1 MICARS
7 EVGLSRLPV
16 TEEIAGSN
24 PVERATDIFTLT
36 GCFFMENIP
45 YLLHFCTICVM
56 ISPIGLEGLRN
67 FYNKIP
73 DNVRGR
79 IPSVMDKNH
88 ENPNPSGSSKEIPRR
103 GFMEYLGA
111 VAATV
116 ALAVGGCS
124 AGEDSPGKKVP
135 DAEQTTPAPTSAST
149 ELTPTARPTPE
160 EIKNLKFTGLPEL
173 VSTIEGLDP
182 KKDHNKTREALIEFI
197 NENIKD
203 DSARI
208 DIDEYGRVYTSKEN
222 IPETMKKVGMNTVQG
237 LSIISKLYGSSVQY
251 DYPLQKKDAEKI
263 MDAYVENFT
272 VGSGRESL
280 RDHLIPSIASYP
292 MNQGNK
298 LFKQLEVGAPLEP
311 VYEAEPKDEKGS
323 SVIFR
328 RNNRNTTE
336 GETKDLLHSDG
347 LNWTSTFAYQGFFPK
362 GTTPEISGDTLT
374 EVVVFARTT
383 KENDPTLL
391 NTPATEQQGNA
402 TLYETDEGMYITGVI
417 GAIRDVSQDS
427 KIPTLVKGQEV
438 PASQVPQIE
447 NYFKSIK

>member
-1 MICARS
+1 MKKYSIFIAFMYNLCYDIANW
-7 EVGLSRLPV
+7 
-16 TEEIAGSN
+16 TEKSKE
-24 PVERATDIFTLT
+24 
-36 GCFFMENIP
+36 
-45 YLLHFCTICVM
+45 
-56 ISPIGLEGLRN
+56 

-73 DNVRGR
+73 DNVRER
-79 IPSVMDKNH
+79 TPSVMDKNH

-149 ELTPTARPTPE
+149 ELTPTTRPTPE
-160 EIKNLKFTGLPEL
+160 EIKNLKLTGLPEL

-182 KKDHNKTREALIEFI
+182 KKDHNETRAALIGFI

-203 DSARI
+203 DSAKI
-208 DIDEYGRVYTSKEN
+208 DIDEYGRVYTSKED

-251 DYPLQKKDAEKI
+251 DYPLQKKDAEEI

-298 LFKQLEVGAPLEP
+298 LFKQLEVGAALTPI
-311 VYEAEPKDEKGS
+311 YEAEPKDENS

-328 RNNRNTTE
+328 RNNLNTTE

-374 EVVVFARTT
+374 EVVVFARST

-402 TLYETDEGMYITGVI
+402 TLYEVDEGMYITGVI

>member
-1 MICARS
+1 MYNLCYD
-7 EVGLSRLPV
+7 
-16 TEEIAGSN
+16 IANWTVKSK
-24 PVERATDIFTLT
+24 E
-36 GCFFMENIP
+36 
-45 YLLHFCTICVM
+45 
-56 ISPIGLEGLRN
+56 

-73 DNVRGR
+73 DNVRER
-79 IPSVMDKNH
+79 TPSVMVKNH
-88 ENPNPSGSSKEIPRR
+88 ENFNPSGSSKEIPRR
-103 GFMEYLGA
+103 FLLGG
-111 VAATV
+111 VAIAI
-116 ALAVGGCS
+116 AAGLIGGC
-124 AGEDSPGKKVP
+124 GEQNSPQPTYSSSEEANTSTP
-135 DAEQTTPAPTSAST
+135 DST
-149 ELTPTARPTPE
+149 ESTPTARPTPE
-160 EIKNLKFTGLPEL
+160 EIKNLKFAGLPEL

-182 KKDHNKTREALIEFI
+182 KKDHNKTRAALIGFI

-203 DSARI
+203 DSAKI
-208 DIDEYGRVYTSKEN
+208 DIDEYGRVYTSKED

-272 VGSGRESL
+272 VGSGRKSL
-280 RDHLIPSIASYP
+280 NDLIPDIASYP

-328 RNNRNTTE
+328 RNNLNTTE
-336 GETKDLLHSDG
+336 GETKDLLRSDG
-347 LNWTSTFAYQGFFPK
+347 LNWGNGVFAYQGFFPK
-362 GTTPEISGDTLT
+362 GTTKEIPGDTLT

-417 GAIRDVSQDS
+417 GAIRDVKQDS

>member
-1 MICARS
+1 MKKY
-7 EVGLSRLPV
+7 VV
-16 TEEIAGSN
+16 FIAFMYN
-24 PVERATDIFTLT
+24 LCYDIANWTRKSK
-36 GCFFMENIP
+36 E
-45 YLLHFCTICVM
+45 
-56 ISPIGLEGLRN
+56 

-73 DNVRGR
+73 DNVRER
-79 IPSVMDKNH
+79 TPSVMVY
-88 ENPNPSGSSKEIPRR
+88 NPNNPSGSSKEIPRR
-103 GFMEYLGA
+103 RFLLGA
-111 VAATV
+111 GVVATAT
-116 ALAVGGCS
+116 ALMLGGC
-124 AGEDSPGKKVP
+124 GEQQDNPQPTYSSSEE
-135 DAEQTTPAPTSAST
+135 ASTPTSAST
-149 ELTPTARPTPE
+149 ELTPTTRPTPE

-173 VSTIEGLDP
+173 VSTINDLDP

-203 DSARI
+203 DSAKI
-208 DIDEYGRVYTSKEN
+208 DIDEYGRVYTSKED

-328 RNNRNTTE
+328 RNNLNTTE

-374 EVVVFARTT
+374 EVVVFARST

-402 TLYETDEGMYITGVI
+402 TLYETDDGMYITGVI

>member
-1 MICARS
+1 MKKYSTFIAFMYNLCYDIANW
-7 EVGLSRLPV
+7 
-16 TEEIAGSN
+16 TEKSKE
-24 PVERATDIFTLT
+24 
-36 GCFFMENIP
+36 
-45 YLLHFCTICVM
+45 
-56 ISPIGLEGLRN
+56 

-73 DNVRGR
+73 DNVRER
-79 IPSVMDKNH
+79 TPSVMVY
-88 ENPNPSGSSKEIPRR
+88 NPNNPSGSSKEIPRR
-103 GFMEYLGA
+103 RFLLGA
-111 VAATV
+111 GVIATAT
-116 ALAVGGCS
+116 ALMLGGC
-124 AGEDSPGKKVP
+124 GEQQDSPQP
-135 DAEQTTPAPTSAST
+135 TYSSSEEASTPTPTST
-149 ELTPTARPTPE
+149 ESTPTARRTPE
-160 EIKNLKFTGLPEL
+160 EIKNLEFTGLPEL
-173 VSTIEGLDP
+173 VSTINDLDP

-272 VGSGRESL
+272 VGSGRKSL
-280 RDHLIPSIASYP
+280 NDLIPSIASYP

-402 TLYETDEGMYITGVI
+402 TLYETDEGMYFTGVI

>member
-1 MICARS
+1 MYNLCYD
-7 EVGLSRLPV
+7 
-16 TEEIAGSN
+16 IANWTRKSK
-24 PVERATDIFTLT
+24 E
-36 GCFFMENIP
+36 
-45 YLLHFCTICVM
+45 
-56 ISPIGLEGLRN
+56 

-73 DNVRGR
+73 DNVRER
-79 IPSVMDKNH
+79 TPSVMVYSPN
-88 ENPNPSGSSKEIPRR
+88 NPSGSPEKTALTRR
-103 GFMEYLGA
+103 RFLLGA
-111 VAATV
+111 GVVATAT
-116 ALAVGGCS
+116 ALMLGGC
-124 AGEDSPGKKVP
+124 GEQQDNP
-135 DAEQTTPAPTSAST
+135 QPTYSSSEEAST
-149 ELTPTARPTPE
+149 PTTDSTESTPTVRPTPE
-160 EIKNLKFTGLPEL
+160 EIKNLKFAGLPEL

-203 DSARI
+203 DSAKI

-311 VYEAEPKDEKGS
+311 VYEAEPKDENS

-374 EVVVFARTT
+374 EVVVFARST

-402 TLYETDEGMYITGVI
+402 TLYETDDGMYITGVI
-417 GAIRDVSQDS
+417 GAIRDVNQDS

>member
-1 MICARS
+1 MYNLCYD
-7 EVGLSRLPV
+7 
-16 TEEIAGSN
+16 IAN
-24 PVERATDIFTLT
+24 WT
-36 GCFFMENIP
+36 GKSKE
-45 YLLHFCTICVM
+45 
-56 ISPIGLEGLRN
+56 

-73 DNVRGR
+73 DNVRER
-79 IPSVMDKNH
+79 TPSVMVY
-88 ENPNPSGSSKEIPRR
+88 NPNNPSGSEKPTLTRRLLLGGTAIAIAAGLIGGCGEQQDSPQPTYSSSKE
-103 GFMEYLGA
+103 A
-111 VAATV
+111 
-116 ALAVGGCS
+116 
-124 AGEDSPGKKVP
+124 D
-135 DAEQTTPAPTSAST
+135 PAPTSTEST
-149 ELTPTARPTPE
+149 PMVRPTPE

-182 KKDHNKTREALIEFI
+182 KKDHNETRAALIGFI

-203 DSARI
+203 DSAKI
-208 DIDEYGRVYTSKEN
+208 DIDEYGRVYTSKED

-237 LSIISKLYGSSVQY
+237 LSIILKLYGSSVQY
-251 DYPLQKKDAEKI
+251 DYPLQKADAEKI

-362 GTTPEISGDTLT
+362 GTTEETSADTLT
-374 EVVVFARTT
+374 EVVVLARTT

-402 TLYETDEGMYITGVI
+402 TLYETDEVMYFTGVI

>member
-1 MICARS
+1 MKKYSIF
-7 EVGLSRLPV
+7 
-16 TEEIAGSN
+16 IAFMYN
-24 PVERATDIFTLT
+24 LCYDIANWTVKSK
-36 GCFFMENIP
+36 E
-45 YLLHFCTICVM
+45 
-56 ISPIGLEGLRN
+56 

-73 DNVRGR
+73 DNVRER
-79 IPSVMDKNH
+79 TPSVMVKNH
-88 ENPNPSGSSKEIPRR
+88 ENFNPSGSSKEIPRR
-103 GFMEYLGA
+103 FLLGG
-111 VAATV
+111 VAIAI
-116 ALAVGGCS
+116 AAGLIGGC
-124 AGEDSPGKKVP
+124 GEQNSPQPTYSSSEEANTSTP
-135 DAEQTTPAPTSAST
+135 DST
-149 ELTPTARPTPE
+149 ESTPTARPTPE
-160 EIKNLKFTGLPEL
+160 EIKNLKFAGLPEL

-182 KKDHNKTREALIEFI
+182 KKDHNKTRAALIGFI

-203 DSARI
+203 DSAKI
-208 DIDEYGRVYTSKEN
+208 DIDEYGRVYTSKED

-272 VGSGRESL
+272 VGSGRKSL
-280 RDHLIPSIASYP
+280 NDLIPDIASYP

-328 RNNRNTTE
+328 RNNLNTTE
-336 GETKDLLHSDG
+336 GETKDLLRSDG
-347 LNWTSTFAYQGFFPK
+347 LNWGNGVFAYQGFFPK
-362 GTTPEISGDTLT
+362 GTTKEIPGDTLT

-417 GAIRDVSQDS
+417 GAIRDVKQDS

>member
-1 MICARS
+1 MCN
-7 EVGLSRLPV
+7 LCYD
-16 TEEIAGSN
+16 IANWTVKSK
-24 PVERATDIFTLT
+24 E
-36 GCFFMENIP
+36 
-45 YLLHFCTICVM
+45 
-56 ISPIGLEGLRN
+56 

-73 DNVRGR
+73 DNVRER
-79 IPSVMDKNH
+79 TPSVMVRNYEDF
-88 ENPNPSGSSKEIPRR
+88 NPSGSSEKTIFTRR
-103 GFMEYLGA
+103 CLLGG
-111 VAATV
+111 VAIATV
-116 ALAVGGCS
+116 AALISGC
-124 AGEDSPGKKVP
+124 GEKQDSPQPTYSNSKEATTSTP
-135 DAEQTTPAPTSAST
+135 DST
-149 ELTPTARPTPE
+149 ESTPTARPTPE
-160 EIKNLKFTGLPEL
+160 EIKKLEFAGLTEL

-182 KKDHNKTREALIEFI
+182 KKDHNKTRAALVGFI

-203 DSARI
+203 DSAKI
-208 DIDEYGRVYTSKEN
+208 DIDEYGRVYTSKED

-272 VGSGRESL
+272 VGSGRKSL
-280 RDHLIPSIASYP
+280 NDLIPSIASYP

-298 LFKQLEVGAPLEP
+298 LFKQLEVGAALTPI
-311 VYEAEPKDEKGS
+311 YEAEPKDESS

-328 RNNRNTTE
+328 RNNLNATE

-362 GTTPEISGDTLT
+362 GTTERTSANTLT
-374 EVVVFARTT
+374 EVVVFARST

-402 TLYETDEGMYITGVI
+402 TLYEVDEGMYITGVI
-417 GAIRDVSQDS
+417 GAIRDVRQDS

>member
-1 MICARS
+1 MKKYSIFIAFMCNLCYDIANW
-7 EVGLSRLPV
+7 
-16 TEEIAGSN
+16 TEKPKE
-24 PVERATDIFTLT
+24 
-36 GCFFMENIP
+36 
-45 YLLHFCTICVM
+45 
-56 ISPIGLEGLRN
+56 

-73 DNVRGR
+73 DNVRER
-79 IPSVMDKNH
+79 TPSVMVY
-88 ENPNPSGSSKEIPRR
+88 NPNNPSGSKLEGVTLTRR
-103 GFMEYLGA
+103 FLLRAGA
-111 VAATV
+111 FATV
-116 ALAVGGCS
+116 AALMGGCV
-124 AGEDSPGKKVP
+124 EQQDSPQPTYSSSKEA
-135 DAEQTTPAPTSAST
+135 DPAPTST
-149 ELTPTARPTPE
+149 ESTPTARPTPE
-160 EIKNLKFTGLPEL
+160 EIKKLEFAGLTEL

-182 KKDHNKTREALIEFI
+182 KKDHNKTRAALIGFI

-203 DSARI
+203 DSAKI
-208 DIDEYGRVYTSKEN
+208 DIDEYGRVYTSKED

-272 VGSGRESL
+272 VGSGRKSL
-280 RDHLIPSIASYP
+280 NDLIPDIASYP

-311 VYEAEPKDEKGS
+311 IYEAEPKDESS

-328 RNNRNTTE
+328 RNNLNTTE

-347 LNWTSTFAYQGFFPK
+347 LNWGNGVFAYQGFFPK
-362 GTTPEISGDTLT
+362 GTTKEIPGDTLT

-402 TLYETDEGMYITGVI
+402 TLYETDDGMYITGVI
-417 GAIRDVSQDS
+417 GAIRDVKQDS

>member
-1 MICARS
+1 MKKYSIF
-7 EVGLSRLPV
+7 
-16 TEEIAGSN
+16 IAFMCN
-24 PVERATDIFTLT
+24 LCYDIANWTVKSK
-36 GCFFMENIP
+36 E
-45 YLLHFCTICVM
+45 
-56 ISPIGLEGLRN
+56 

-73 DNVRGR
+73 DNVRER
-79 IPSVMDKNH
+79 TPSVMVRNH
-88 ENPNPSGSSKEIPRR
+88 ENFNPSGSSEKTTLTRR
-103 GFMEYLGA
+103 CLLGGTA
-111 VAATV
+111 IAI
-116 ALAVGGCS
+116 AVGLISGC
-124 AGEDSPGKKVP
+124 GEQNSTQPTYSSSKE
-135 DAEQTTPAPTSAST
+135 ATTPTPDST
-149 ELTPTARPTPE
+149 ESTPMARPTPE
-160 EIKNLKFTGLPEL
+160 EIKNLKFAGLPEL
-173 VSTIEGLDP
+173 VSAINDLDP
-182 KKDHNKTREALIEFI
+182 KKDHNKTRATLIGFI

-208 DIDEYGRVYTSKEN
+208 DIDEYGRVYTSKED

-374 EVVVFARTT
+374 EVVVFARST

-402 TLYETDEGMYITGVI
+402 TLYETDDGMYITGVI

>member
-1 MICARS
+1 MKKY
-7 EVGLSRLPV
+7 VV
-16 TEEIAGSN
+16 FIAFMYN
-24 PVERATDIFTLT
+24 LCYDIANWTRKSK
-36 GCFFMENIP
+36 E
-45 YLLHFCTICVM
+45 
-56 ISPIGLEGLRN
+56 

-73 DNVRGR
+73 DNVRER
-79 IPSVMDKNH
+79 TPSVMVY
-88 ENPNPSGSSKEIPRR
+88 NPNNPSGSPEKTALTRR
-103 GFMEYLGA
+103 RLLLGA
-111 VAATV
+111 GVVATAT
-116 ALAVGGCS
+116 ALMLGGC
-124 AGEDSPGKKVP
+124 GEQQDNP
-135 DAEQTTPAPTSAST
+135 QPTYSSSEEAST
-149 ELTPTARPTPE
+149 PTTDSTESTPTVRPTPE
-160 EIKNLKFTGLPEL
+160 EIKNLKFAGLPEL

-203 DSARI
+203 DSAKI

-280 RDHLIPSIASYP
+280 HDHLIPSIASYP

-298 LFKQLEVGAPLEP
+298 LFKQLEVGAALTPI
-311 VYEAEPKDEKGS
+311 YEAEPKDENS

-328 RNNRNTTE
+328 RNNLNTTE

-374 EVVVFARTT
+374 EVVVFARST

-402 TLYETDEGMYITGVI
+402 TLYETDDGMYITGVI

>member
-1 MICARS
+1 M
-7 EVGLSRLPV
+7 VY
-16 TEEIAGSN
+16 N
-24 PVERATDIFTLT
+24 P
-36 GCFFMENIP
+36 N
-45 YLLHFCTICVM
+45 
-56 ISPIGLEGLRN
+56 
-67 FYNKIP
+67 
-73 DNVRGR
+73 
-79 IPSVMDKNH
+79 
-88 ENPNPSGSSKEIPRR
+88 NPSGSPEKTALTRR
-103 GFMEYLGA
+103 RFLLGA
-111 VAATV
+111 GVVATAT
-116 ALAVGGCS
+116 ALMLGGC
-124 AGEDSPGKKVP
+124 GEQQDNP
-135 DAEQTTPAPTSAST
+135 QPTYSSSEEAST
-149 ELTPTARPTPE
+149 PITDSTESTPTVRPTPE
-160 EIKNLKFTGLPEL
+160 EIKNLKFAGLPEL

-203 DSARI
+203 DSAKI

-280 RDHLIPSIASYP
+280 HDHLIPSIASYP

-298 LFKQLEVGAPLEP
+298 LFKQLEVGAALTPI
-311 VYEAEPKDEKGS
+311 YEAEPKDENS

-328 RNNRNTTE
+328 RNNLNITE

-374 EVVVFARTT
+374 EVVVFARST

-402 TLYETDEGMYITGVI
+402 TLYETDDGMYITGVI

>member
-1 MICARS
+1 MCYDIANW
-7 EVGLSRLPV
+7 
-16 TEEIAGSN
+16 TEKSKE
-24 PVERATDIFTLT
+24 
-36 GCFFMENIP
+36 
-45 YLLHFCTICVM
+45 
-56 ISPIGLEGLRN
+56 

-73 DNVRGR
+73 DNVRER
-79 IPSVMDKNH
+79 TPSVMVY
-88 ENPNPSGSSKEIPRR
+88 NPNKLNNPSGSPEKTTLTRR
-103 GFMEYLGA
+103 GFGA
-111 VAATV
+111 FAVL
-116 ALAVGGCS
+116 ALAAGVMGGC
-124 AGEDSPGKKVP
+124 GEQQDNPQPTYSSSEEANTSTP
-135 DAEQTTPAPTSAST
+135 DST
-149 ELTPTARPTPE
+149 ESTPMVHPTPE
-160 EIKNLKFTGLPEL
+160 EIKNLKFAGLPEL

-182 KKDHNKTREALIEFI
+182 KKDHNKTRAALIGFI

-203 DSARI
+203 DSAKI
-208 DIDEYGRVYTSKEN
+208 DIDEYGRVYTSKED

-237 LSIISKLYGSSVQY
+237 LSIISKLYGSSVRY

-272 VGSGRESL
+272 VGSGRKSL
-280 RDHLIPSIASYP
+280 NDLIPDIASYP

-311 VYEAEPKDEKGS
+311 IYEAEPKDESS

-328 RNNRNTTE
+328 RNNLNTTE

-347 LNWTSTFAYQGFFPK
+347 LNWGNGVFAYQGFFPK
-362 GTTPEISGDTLT
+362 GTTKEIPGDTLT

-402 TLYETDEGMYITGVI
+402 TLYETDEGMYMTGVI
-417 GAIRDVSQDS
+417 GAIRDVNQDS

>member
-24 PVERATDIFTLT
+24 PVERATDNSPLDRVFFYEKYTIFIAFIYNLCYDIANWTVKSK
-36 GCFFMENIP
+36 E
-45 YLLHFCTICVM
+45 
-56 ISPIGLEGLRN
+56 

-73 DNVRGR
+73 DNVRER
-79 IPSVMDKNH
+79 TPSVMVH
-88 ENPNPSGSSKEIPRR
+88 NPNKINNPSGSEKIFPRR
-103 GFMEYLGA
+103 LILGA
-111 VAATV
+111 GALATV
-116 ALAVGGCS
+116 AALMGGCV
-124 AGEDSPGKKVP
+124 EQQDSPQSTYSSSKEA
-135 DAEQTTPAPTSAST
+135 DPAHTST
-149 ELTPTARPTPE
+149 ESTPMARPTPE

-182 KKDHNKTREALIEFI
+182 KKDHNKTREALIGFI

-208 DIDEYGRVYTSKEN
+208 DIDEYGRVYTSKED

-328 RNNRNTTE
+328 RNNLNTTE

>member
-24 PVERATDIFTLT
+24 PVERATDNSPLDRVFFYGKYSIFIA
-36 GCFFMENIP
+36 FMYNLCYDIANWTVKSKE
-45 YLLHFCTICVM
+45 
-56 ISPIGLEGLRN
+56 

-73 DNVRGR
+73 DNVRER
-79 IPSVMDKNH
+79 TPSVMVY
-88 ENPNPSGSSKEIPRR
+88 NPNNPSGSKLEGVILTRR
-103 GFMEYLGA
+103 LLLGA
-111 VAATV
+111 GAFATV
-116 ALAVGGCS
+116 AALMGGCV
-124 AGEDSPGKKVP
+124 EQQDSPQPTYSSSKEA
-135 DAEQTTPAPTSAST
+135 DPAPTSTEST
-149 ELTPTARPTPE
+149 PMARPTPE
-160 EIKNLKFTGLPEL
+160 EIKNLKFAGLPEL

-182 KKDHNKTREALIEFI
+182 KKDHNKTRAALIGFI

-203 DSARI
+203 DSAKI
-208 DIDEYGRVYTSKEN
+208 DTDEYGRVYTSKED

-272 VGSGRESL
+272 VGSGRKSL
-280 RDHLIPSIASYP
+280 NDLIPDIASYP

-298 LFKQLEVGAPLEP
+298 LFKQLEVGAALTPI
-311 VYEAEPKDEKGS
+311 YEAEPKDENS

-328 RNNRNTTE
+328 RNNLNTTE

-347 LNWTSTFAYQGFFPK
+347 LNWGNGVFAYQGFFPK
-362 GTTPEISGDTLT
+362 GTTKEIPGDTLT

-402 TLYETDEGMYITGVI
+402 TLYETDDGMYITGVI
-417 GAIRDVSQDS
+417 GAIRDVKQDS

>member
-1 MICARS
+1 MYNLCYDIANW
-7 EVGLSRLPV
+7 
-16 TEEIAGSN
+16 TEKSKE
-24 PVERATDIFTLT
+24 
-36 GCFFMENIP
+36 
-45 YLLHFCTICVM
+45 
-56 ISPIGLEGLRN
+56 

-73 DNVRGR
+73 DNVRER
-79 IPSVMDKNH
+79 TPSVMVY
-88 ENPNPSGSSKEIPRR
+88 NPNNPSGSSKEIPRR
-103 GFMEYLGA
+103 RFLLGA
-111 VAATV
+111 GVIATAT
-116 ALAVGGCS
+116 ALMLGGC
-124 AGEDSPGKKVP
+124 GEQQDSPQP
-135 DAEQTTPAPTSAST
+135 TYSSSEEASTPTPTST
-149 ELTPTARPTPE
+149 ESTPTARRTPE
-160 EIKNLKFTGLPEL
+160 EIKNLEFTGLPEL
-173 VSTIEGLDP
+173 VSTINDLDP

-272 VGSGRESL
+272 VGSGRKSL
-280 RDHLIPSIASYP
+280 NDLIPSIASYP

-402 TLYETDEGMYITGVI
+402 TLYETDEGMYFTGVI

>member
-1 MICARS
+1 MKKY
-7 EVGLSRLPV
+7 VV
-16 TEEIAGSN
+16 FIAFMYN
-24 PVERATDIFTLT
+24 LCYDIANWTRKSK
-36 GCFFMENIP
+36 E
-45 YLLHFCTICVM
+45 
-56 ISPIGLEGLRN
+56 

-73 DNVRGR
+73 DNVRER
-79 IPSVMDKNH
+79 TPSVMVY
-88 ENPNPSGSSKEIPRR
+88 NPNNPSGSPEKTALTRR
-103 GFMEYLGA
+103 RLLLGA
-111 VAATV
+111 GVVATAT
-116 ALAVGGCS
+116 ALMLGGC
-124 AGEDSPGKKVP
+124 GEQQDNP
-135 DAEQTTPAPTSAST
+135 QPTYSSSEEAST
-149 ELTPTARPTPE
+149 PTTDSTESTPTVRPTPE
-160 EIKNLKFTGLPEL
+160 EIKNLKFAGLPEL

-203 DSARI
+203 DSAKI

-280 RDHLIPSIASYP
+280 HDHLIPSIASYP

-298 LFKQLEVGAPLEP
+298 LFKQLEVGAALTPI
-311 VYEAEPKDEKGS
+311 YEAEPKDENS

-328 RNNRNTTE
+328 RNNLNTTE

-374 EVVVFARTT
+374 EVVVFARST

>member
-24 PVERATDIFTLT
+24 PVERATDNSPFDRVFFYGKYAIFIAFLYNLCHYIANWT
-36 GCFFMENIP
+36 GKSKE
-45 YLLHFCTICVM
+45 
-56 ISPIGLEGLRN
+56 

-73 DNVRGR
+73 DNVRER
-79 IPSVMDKNH
+79 TPSVMVYDPN
-88 ENPNPSGSSKEIPRR
+88 NPSGSSKEIPRR
-103 GFMEYLGA
+103 RFLLGA
-111 VAATV
+111 GVIATAT
-116 ALAVGGCS
+116 ALMLGGC
-124 AGEDSPGKKVP
+124 GEQQDSPQP
-135 DAEQTTPAPTSAST
+135 TYSSSEEASTPTPTST
-149 ELTPTARPTPE
+149 ESTPTARRTPE
-160 EIKNLKFTGLPEL
+160 EIKNLEFTGLPEL
-173 VSTIEGLDP
+173 VSTINDLDP

-272 VGSGRESL
+272 VGSGRKSL
-280 RDHLIPSIASYP
+280 NDLIPSIASYP

-298 LFKQLEVGAPLEP
+298 LFKQLEVGAALTPI
-311 VYEAEPKDEKGS
+311 YEAEPKDEKGS

-328 RNNRNTTE
+328 RNNLNTTE

>member
-1 MICARS
+1 MKKY
-7 EVGLSRLPV
+7 VV
-16 TEEIAGSN
+16 FIAFMYN
-24 PVERATDIFTLT
+24 LCYDIANWTRKSK
-36 GCFFMENIP
+36 E
-45 YLLHFCTICVM
+45 
-56 ISPIGLEGLRN
+56 

-73 DNVRGR
+73 DNVRER
-79 IPSVMDKNH
+79 TPSVMVY
-88 ENPNPSGSSKEIPRR
+88 NPNNPSGSPEKTALTRR
-103 GFMEYLGA
+103 RFLLGA
-111 VAATV
+111 GVVATAT
-116 ALAVGGCS
+116 ALMLGGC
-124 AGEDSPGKKVP
+124 GEQQDNP
-135 DAEQTTPAPTSAST
+135 QPTYSSSEEAST
-149 ELTPTARPTPE
+149 PITDSTESTPTVRPTPE
-160 EIKNLKFTGLPEL
+160 EIKNLKFAGLPEL

-182 KKDHNKTREALIEFI
+182 KKDHNKTRAALIGFI

-203 DSARI
+203 DSAKI
-208 DIDEYGRVYTSKEN
+208 DIDEYGRVYTSKED

-328 RNNRNTTE
+328 RNNLNTTE

>member
-1 MICARS
+1 MKKY
-7 EVGLSRLPV
+7 VV
-16 TEEIAGSN
+16 FIAFMYN
-24 PVERATDIFTLT
+24 LCYDIANWTRKSK
-36 GCFFMENIP
+36 E
-45 YLLHFCTICVM
+45 
-56 ISPIGLEGLRN
+56 

-73 DNVRGR
+73 DNVRER
-79 IPSVMDKNH
+79 TPSVMVY
-88 ENPNPSGSSKEIPRR
+88 NPNNPSGSPEKTALTRR
-103 GFMEYLGA
+103 RFLLGA
-111 VAATV
+111 GVVATAT
-116 ALAVGGCS
+116 ALMLGGC
-124 AGEDSPGKKVP
+124 GEQQDNP
-135 DAEQTTPAPTSAST
+135 QPTYSSSEEAST
-149 ELTPTARPTPE
+149 PITDSTESTPTVRPTPE
-160 EIKNLKFTGLPEL
+160 EIKNLKFAGLPEL

-203 DSARI
+203 DSAKI

-280 RDHLIPSIASYP
+280 HDHLIPSIASYP

-298 LFKQLEVGAPLEP
+298 LFKQLEVGAALTPI
-311 VYEAEPKDEKGS
+311 YEAEPKDENS

-328 RNNRNTTE
+328 RNNLNTTE

-374 EVVVFARTT
+374 EVVVFARST

-402 TLYETDEGMYITGVI
+402 TLYETDDGMYITGVI

>member
-1 MICARS
+1 
-7 EVGLSRLPV
+7 
-16 TEEIAGSN
+16 
-24 PVERATDIFTLT
+24 
-36 GCFFMENIP
+36 
-45 YLLHFCTICVM
+45 M
-56 ISPIGLEGLRN
+56 ISPIGLKSLRS

-73 DNVRGR
+73 DNVRER
-79 IPSVMDKNH
+79 TPSVMVY
-88 ENPNPSGSSKEIPRR
+88 NPNNPSGSSKEIPRR
-103 GFMEYLGA
+103 FLLGG
-111 VAATV
+111 AAI
-116 ALAVGGCS
+116 AIAAGLIGGC
-124 AGEDSPGKKVP
+124 GEQNSPQP
-135 DAEQTTPAPTSAST
+135 TYSSSEEANTSTPNST
-149 ELTPTARPTPE
+149 ESTPTARPTPE
-160 EIKNLKFTGLPEL
+160 EIKKLEFAGLTEL

-182 KKDHNKTREALIEFI
+182 KKDHNKTRAALIGFI

-203 DSARI
+203 DSAKI
-208 DIDEYGRVYTSKEN
+208 DIDEYGRVYTSKED

-251 DYPLQKKDAEKI
+251 DYPLQKADAEKI

-272 VGSGRESL
+272 VGSGRKSL
-280 RDHLIPSIASYP
+280 NDLIPDIASYP

-311 VYEAEPKDEKGS
+311 IYEAEAKDESS

-328 RNNRNTTE
+328 RNNLNATE
-336 GETKDLLHSDG
+336 GETKDLLRSDG
-347 LNWTSTFAYQGFFPK
+347 LNWGNGVFAYQGFFPK
-362 GTTPEISGDTLT
+362 GTTKEIPGDTLT

-417 GAIRDVSQDS
+417 GAIRDVNQNS

>member
-24 PVERATDIFTLT
+24 PVERATDNSPLDRVFFYGKYAIFIAFLYNLCHYIANWT
-36 GCFFMENIP
+36 EK
-45 YLLHFCTICVM
+45 
-56 ISPIGLEGLRN
+56 SKE

-73 DNVRGR
+73 DNVRER
-79 IPSVMDKNH
+79 TPSVMVY
-88 ENPNPSGSSKEIPRR
+88 NPNNPSGSPEKTALTRR
-103 GFMEYLGA
+103 RFLLGA
-111 VAATV
+111 GVVATAT
-116 ALAVGGCS
+116 ALMLGGC
-124 AGEDSPGKKVP
+124 GEQQDNP
-135 DAEQTTPAPTSAST
+135 QPTYSSSEEAST
-149 ELTPTARPTPE
+149 PITDSTESTPTVRPTPE
-160 EIKNLKFTGLPEL
+160 EIKNLKFAGLPEL

-203 DSARI
+203 DSAKI

-280 RDHLIPSIASYP
+280 HDHLIPSIASYP

-298 LFKQLEVGAPLEP
+298 LFKQLEVGAALTPI
-311 VYEAEPKDEKGS
+311 YEAEPKDENS

-328 RNNRNTTE
+328 RNNLNTTE

-374 EVVVFARTT
+374 EVVVFARST

-402 TLYETDEGMYITGVI
+402 TLYETDDGMYITGVI

>member
-1 MICARS
+1 MKKY
-7 EVGLSRLPV
+7 VV
-16 TEEIAGSN
+16 FIAFMYN
-24 PVERATDIFTLT
+24 LCYDIANWTRKSK
-36 GCFFMENIP
+36 E
-45 YLLHFCTICVM
+45 
-56 ISPIGLEGLRN
+56 

-73 DNVRGR
+73 DNVRER
-79 IPSVMDKNH
+79 TPSVMVY
-88 ENPNPSGSSKEIPRR
+88 NPNNPSGSPEKTALTRRRFLLGAGVVATATALMLGGCGEQQDSPQPTYSSSKEADP
-103 GFMEYLGA
+103 
-111 VAATV
+111 
-116 ALAVGGCS
+116 
-124 AGEDSPGKKVP
+124 
-135 DAEQTTPAPTSAST
+135 TTDST
-149 ELTPTARPTPE
+149 ESTPTVRPTPE
-160 EIKNLKFTGLPEL
+160 EIKNLKFAGLPEL
-173 VSTIEGLDP
+173 VSTINDLDP

-203 DSARI
+203 DSAKI
-208 DIDEYGRVYTSKEN
+208 DIDEYGRVYTSKED

-298 LFKQLEVGAPLEP
+298 LFKQLEVGAALTPI
-311 VYEAEPKDEKGS
+311 YEAEPKDENS
-323 SVIFR
+323 YVIFR
-328 RNNRNTTE
+328 RNNLNTTE

-374 EVVVFARTT
+374 EVVVFARST

-402 TLYETDEGMYITGVI
+402 TLYETDDGMYITGVI

>member
-1 MICARS
+1 MKKYSTFIAFMYNLCYDIANW
-7 EVGLSRLPV
+7 
-16 TEEIAGSN
+16 TEKSKE
-24 PVERATDIFTLT
+24 
-36 GCFFMENIP
+36 
-45 YLLHFCTICVM
+45 
-56 ISPIGLEGLRN
+56 

-73 DNVRGR
+73 DNVRER
-79 IPSVMDKNH
+79 TPSVMVY
-88 ENPNPSGSSKEIPRR
+88 NPNNPSGSSKEIPRR
-103 GFMEYLGA
+103 RFLLGA
-111 VAATV
+111 GVIATAT
-116 ALAVGGCS
+116 ALMLGGC
-124 AGEDSPGKKVP
+124 GEQQDSPQP
-135 DAEQTTPAPTSAST
+135 TYSSSEEASTPTPTST
-149 ELTPTARPTPE
+149 ESTPTARRTPE
-160 EIKNLKFTGLPEL
+160 EIKNLEFTGLPEL
-173 VSTIEGLDP
+173 VSTINDLDP

-197 NENIKD
+197 NENIKY

-272 VGSGRESL
+272 VGSGRKSL
-280 RDHLIPSIASYP
+280 NDLIPSIASYP

-298 LFKQLEVGAPLEP
+298 LFKQLEVGAALTPI
-311 VYEAEPKDEKGS
+311 YEAEPKDEKGS

-328 RNNRNTTE
+328 RNNLNTTE

>member
-1 MICARS
+1 M
-7 EVGLSRLPV
+7 VY
-16 TEEIAGSN
+16 N
-24 PVERATDIFTLT
+24 P
-36 GCFFMENIP
+36 N
-45 YLLHFCTICVM
+45 
-56 ISPIGLEGLRN
+56 
-67 FYNKIP
+67 
-73 DNVRGR
+73 
-79 IPSVMDKNH
+79 
-88 ENPNPSGSSKEIPRR
+88 NPSGSEKPTLTRRLLLGGTAIAIAAGLIGGCGEQQDSPQPTYSSSKE
-103 GFMEYLGA
+103 A
-111 VAATV
+111 
-116 ALAVGGCS
+116 
-124 AGEDSPGKKVP
+124 D
-135 DAEQTTPAPTSAST
+135 PAPTSTEST
-149 ELTPTARPTPE
+149 PMVRPTPE

-182 KKDHNKTREALIEFI
+182 KKDHNETRAALIGFI

-203 DSARI
+203 DSAKI
-208 DIDEYGRVYTSKEN
+208 DIDEYGRVYTSKED

-237 LSIISKLYGSSVQY
+237 LSIILKLYGSSVQY
-251 DYPLQKKDAEKI
+251 DYPLQKADAEKI
-263 MDAYVENFT
+263 MEAYVENFT

-362 GTTPEISGDTLT
+362 GTTEETSADTLT
-374 EVVVFARTT
+374 EVVVLARTT

-402 TLYETDEGMYITGVI
+402 TLYETDEVMYFTGVI

>member
-1 MICARS
+1 M
-7 EVGLSRLPV
+7 V
-16 TEEIAGSN
+16 
-24 PVERATDIFTLT
+24 
-36 GCFFMENIP
+36 
-45 YLLHFCTICVM
+45 
-56 ISPIGLEGLRN
+56 
-67 FYNKIP
+67 
-73 DNVRGR
+73 
-79 IPSVMDKNH
+79 KNH
-88 ENPNPSGSSKEIPRR
+88 ENFNPSGSKFEKSTLTRR
-103 GFMEYLGA
+103 CLLGG
-111 VAATV
+111 VAIATV
-116 ALAVGGCS
+116 AALVGGC
-124 AGEDSPGKKVP
+124 GEQNSPQPTYSSSEEANTSTP
-135 DAEQTTPAPTSAST
+135 DST
-149 ELTPTARPTPE
+149 ESTPTARPTPE
-160 EIKNLKFTGLPEL
+160 EIKKLEFAGLTEL
-173 VSTIEGLDP
+173 VNTIEGLDP
-182 KKDHNKTREALIEFI
+182 KKDHNKTRAALIGFI

-203 DSARI
+203 DSAKI
-208 DIDEYGRVYTSKEN
+208 DIDEYGRVYTSKED

-251 DYPLQKKDAEKI
+251 DYPLQKADAEKI

-272 VGSGRESL
+272 VGSGRKSL
-280 RDHLIPSIASYP
+280 NDLIPSIASYP

-311 VYEAEPKDEKGS
+311 IYEAEPKDESS

-328 RNNRNTTE
+328 RNNLNTTE
-336 GETKDLLHSDG
+336 GETKDLLRSDG
-347 LNWTSTFAYQGFFPK
+347 LNWGNGVFAYQGFFPK
-362 GTTPEISGDTLT
+362 GTTKEIPGDTLT

-417 GAIRDVSQDS
+417 GAIRDVNQDS

>member
-1 MICARS
+1 MKKYSIFIAFMYNLCYDIANW
-7 EVGLSRLPV
+7 
-16 TEEIAGSN
+16 TEKSKE
-24 PVERATDIFTLT
+24 
-36 GCFFMENIP
+36 
-45 YLLHFCTICVM
+45 
-56 ISPIGLEGLRN
+56 

-73 DNVRGR
+73 DNVRER
-79 IPSVMDKNH
+79 TPSVMDKNH

-160 EIKNLKFTGLPEL
+160 EIKNLKFTGLPGL

-182 KKDHNKTREALIEFI
+182 KKDHNETRAALIEFI

-203 DSARI
+203 DSAKI

-272 VGSGRESL
+272 VGSGRKSL
-280 RDHLIPSIASYP
+280 NDLIPSIASYP

-298 LFKQLEVGAPLEP
+298 LFKQLEVGAALTPI
-311 VYEAEPKDEKGS
+311 YEAEPKDEKGS

-328 RNNRNTTE
+328 RNNLNTTE

>member
-1 MICARS
+1 MKKY
-7 EVGLSRLPV
+7 VV
-16 TEEIAGSN
+16 FIAFMYN
-24 PVERATDIFTLT
+24 LCYDIANWTRKSK
-36 GCFFMENIP
+36 E
-45 YLLHFCTICVM
+45 
-56 ISPIGLEGLRN
+56 

-73 DNVRGR
+73 DNVRER
-79 IPSVMDKNH
+79 TPSVMVY
-88 ENPNPSGSSKEIPRR
+88 NPNNPSGSPEKTALTRR
-103 GFMEYLGA
+103 RFLLGA
-111 VAATV
+111 GVVATAT
-116 ALAVGGCS
+116 ALMLGGC
-124 AGEDSPGKKVP
+124 GEQQDNP
-135 DAEQTTPAPTSAST
+135 QPTYSSSEEAST
-149 ELTPTARPTPE
+149 PITDSTESTPTVRPTPE
-160 EIKNLKFTGLPEL
+160 EIKNLKFAGLPEL
-173 VSTIEGLDP
+173 VSTINDLDP

-203 DSARI
+203 DSAKI

-251 DYPLQKKDAEKI
+251 DYPLQKADAEKI

-272 VGSGRESL
+272 VGSGRKSL
-280 RDHLIPSIASYP
+280 NDLIPSIASYP

-298 LFKQLEVGAPLEP
+298 LFKQLEVGAALTPI
-311 VYEAEPKDEKGS
+311 YEAEPKDESS

-328 RNNRNTTE
+328 RNNLNISE

-347 LNWTSTFAYQGFFPK
+347 LDWTSTFAYQGFFPK

-374 EVVVFARTT
+374 EVVVFARST

-402 TLYETDEGMYITGVI
+402 TLYEVDEGMYITGVI

>member
-1 MICARS
+1 MKKY
-7 EVGLSRLPV
+7 VV
-16 TEEIAGSN
+16 FIAFMYN
-24 PVERATDIFTLT
+24 LCYDIANWTRKSK
-36 GCFFMENIP
+36 E
-45 YLLHFCTICVM
+45 
-56 ISPIGLEGLRN
+56 

-73 DNVRGR
+73 DNVRER
-79 IPSVMDKNH
+79 TPSVMVY
-88 ENPNPSGSSKEIPRR
+88 NPNNPSGSPEKTVLTRR
-103 GFMEYLGA
+103 RFLLGA
-111 VAATV
+111 GVVATAT
-116 ALAVGGCS
+116 ALMLGGC
-124 AGEDSPGKKVP
+124 GEQQDNP
-135 DAEQTTPAPTSAST
+135 QPTYSSSEEAST
-149 ELTPTARPTPE
+149 PITDSTESTPTVRPTPE
-160 EIKNLKFTGLPEL
+160 EIKNLKFAGLPEL

-203 DSARI
+203 DSAKI

-280 RDHLIPSIASYP
+280 HDHLIPSIASYP

-298 LFKQLEVGAPLEP
+298 LFKQLEVGAALTPI
-311 VYEAEPKDEKGS
+311 YEAEPKDENS

-328 RNNRNTTE
+328 RNNLNTTE

-374 EVVVFARTT
+374 EVVVFARST

-402 TLYETDEGMYITGVI
+402 TLYETDDGMYITGVI

>member
-1 MICARS
+1 MKKYSAFIAFMYNLCYDIANW
-7 EVGLSRLPV
+7 
-16 TEEIAGSN
+16 TEKSKE
-24 PVERATDIFTLT
+24 
-36 GCFFMENIP
+36 
-45 YLLHFCTICVM
+45 
-56 ISPIGLEGLRN
+56 

-73 DNVRGR
+73 DNVRER
-79 IPSVMDKNH
+79 TPSVMVY
-88 ENPNPSGSSKEIPRR
+88 NPNNPSGSSKEIPRR
-103 GFMEYLGA
+103 RFLLGA
-111 VAATV
+111 GVIATAT
-116 ALAVGGCS
+116 ALMLGGC
-124 AGEDSPGKKVP
+124 GEQQDSPQP
-135 DAEQTTPAPTSAST
+135 TYSSSEEASTPTPTST
-149 ELTPTARPTPE
+149 ESTPTARRTPE
-160 EIKNLKFTGLPEL
+160 EIKNLEFTGLPEL
-173 VSTIEGLDP
+173 VSTINDLDP

-272 VGSGRESL
+272 VGSGRKSL
-280 RDHLIPSIASYP
+280 NDLIPSIASYP

-298 LFKQLEVGAPLEP
+298 LFKQLEVGAALTPI
-311 VYEAEPKDEKGS
+311 YEAEPKDENS
-323 SVIFR
+323 YVIFR
-328 RNNRNTTE
+328 RNNLNTTE

-374 EVVVFARTT
+374 EVVVFARST

-402 TLYETDEGMYITGVI
+402 TLYETDDGMYITGVI

>member
-1 MICARS
+1 MYNLCYD
-7 EVGLSRLPV
+7 
-16 TEEIAGSN
+16 IANWTRKSK
-24 PVERATDIFTLT
+24 E
-36 GCFFMENIP
+36 
-45 YLLHFCTICVM
+45 
-56 ISPIGLEGLRN
+56 

-73 DNVRGR
+73 DNVRER
-79 IPSVMDKNH
+79 TPSVMVY
-88 ENPNPSGSSKEIPRR
+88 NPNNPSGSPEKTVLTRR
-103 GFMEYLGA
+103 RFLLGA
-111 VAATV
+111 GVVATAT
-116 ALAVGGCS
+116 ALMLGGC
-124 AGEDSPGKKVP
+124 GEQQDNP
-135 DAEQTTPAPTSAST
+135 QPTYSSSEEAST
-149 ELTPTARPTPE
+149 PITDSTESTPTVRPTPE
-160 EIKNLKFTGLPEL
+160 EIKNLKFAGLPEL

-203 DSARI
+203 DSAKI

-280 RDHLIPSIASYP
+280 HDHLIPSIASYP

-298 LFKQLEVGAPLEP
+298 LFKQLEVGAALTPI
-311 VYEAEPKDEKGS
+311 YEAEPKDENS

-328 RNNRNTTE
+328 RNNLNTTE

-374 EVVVFARTT
+374 EVVVFARST

-402 TLYETDEGMYITGVI
+402 TLYETDDGMYITGVI

>member
-1 MICARS
+1 MYNLCYD
-7 EVGLSRLPV
+7 
-16 TEEIAGSN
+16 IANWTVKSK
-24 PVERATDIFTLT
+24 E
-36 GCFFMENIP
+36 
-45 YLLHFCTICVM
+45 
-56 ISPIGLEGLRN
+56 

-73 DNVRGR
+73 DNVRER
-79 IPSVMDKNH
+79 TPSVMVKNH
-88 ENPNPSGSSKEIPRR
+88 ENFNPSGSSKEIPRR
-103 GFMEYLGA
+103 FLLGG
-111 VAATV
+111 VAIAI
-116 ALAVGGCS
+116 AAGLIGGC
-124 AGEDSPGKKVP
+124 GEQNSPQPTYSSSEEANTSTP
-135 DAEQTTPAPTSAST
+135 DST
-149 ELTPTARPTPE
+149 ESTPTARPTPE
-160 EIKNLKFTGLPEL
+160 EIKNLKFAGLPEL

-182 KKDHNKTREALIEFI
+182 KKDHNKTRAALIGFI

-203 DSARI
+203 DSAKI
-208 DIDEYGRVYTSKEN
+208 DIDEYGRVYTSKED

-272 VGSGRESL
+272 VGSGRKSL
-280 RDHLIPSIASYP
+280 NDLIPDIASYP

-328 RNNRNTTE
+328 RNNLNTTE
-336 GETKDLLHSDG
+336 GETKDLLRSDG
-347 LNWTSTFAYQGFFPK
+347 LNWGNGVFAYQGFFPK
-362 GTTPEISGDTLT
+362 GTTKEIPGDTLT

>member
-1 MICARS
+1 MKKY
-7 EVGLSRLPV
+7 V
-16 TEEIAGSN
+16 TLIAFIYKLCYYIAN
-24 PVERATDIFTLT
+24 WT
-36 GCFFMENIP
+36 GKSKE
-45 YLLHFCTICVM
+45 
-56 ISPIGLEGLRN
+56 

-73 DNVRGR
+73 DNVRER
-79 IPSVMDKNH
+79 TPSVMVY
-88 ENPNPSGSSKEIPRR
+88 NPNNPSGSSEKKFTRR
-103 GFMEYLGA
+103 FLLGG
-111 VAATV
+111 AAI
-116 ALAVGGCS
+116 AIAAGLIGGC
-124 AGEDSPGKKVP
+124 GEQQDEPQPTYSSSKEA
-135 DAEQTTPAPTSAST
+135 DPAPTST
-149 ELTPTARPTPE
+149 ESTPTARHTPE
-160 EIKNLKFTGLPEL
+160 EIKNLEFAGLSEL

-182 KKDHNKTREALIEFI
+182 KKDHNKTRAALIGFI

-203 DSARI
+203 DSAKI
-208 DIDEYGRVYTSKEN
+208 DIDEYGRVYTSKED

-251 DYPLQKKDAEKI
+251 DYPLQKADAEKI

-272 VGSGRESL
+272 VGSGRKSL
-280 RDHLIPSIASYP
+280 NDLIPSIASYP

-311 VYEAEPKDEKGS
+311 IYEAEPKDESS

-328 RNNRNTTE
+328 RNNLNTTE
-336 GETKDLLHSDG
+336 GETKDLLRSDG
-347 LNWTSTFAYQGFFPK
+347 LNWGNGVFAYQGFFPK
-362 GTTPEISGDTLT
+362 GTTKEIPGDTLT

-417 GAIRDVSQDS
+417 GAIRDVNQDS

>member
-24 PVERATDIFTLT
+24 PVERATDNSPLDRVFFYGKYSIFIA
-36 GCFFMENIP
+36 FMCNLCYDIANWTEK
-45 YLLHFCTICVM
+45 
-56 ISPIGLEGLRN
+56 SKE

-73 DNVRGR
+73 DNVRER
-79 IPSVMDKNH
+79 TPSVMVY
-88 ENPNPSGSSKEIPRR
+88 NPNNPSGSSKEIPRR
-103 GFMEYLGA
+103 RFLLGA
-111 VAATV
+111 GVIATAT
-116 ALAVGGCS
+116 ALMLGGC
-124 AGEDSPGKKVP
+124 GEQQDSPQP
-135 DAEQTTPAPTSAST
+135 TYSSSEEASTPTPTST
-149 ELTPTARPTPE
+149 ESTPTARRTPE
-160 EIKNLKFTGLPEL
+160 EIKNLEFTGLPEL
-173 VSTIEGLDP
+173 VSTINDLDP
-182 KKDHNKTREALIEFI
+182 KKDHNETRKALIGFI

-203 DSARI
+203 DSAKI
-208 DIDEYGRVYTSKEN
+208 DIDEYGRVYTSKED

-272 VGSGRESL
+272 VGSGRKSL
-280 RDHLIPSIASYP
+280 NDLIPSIASYP
-292 MNQGNK
+292 LNQGNK

-328 RNNRNTTE
+328 RNNLNTTE

-362 GTTPEISGDTLT
+362 GTTEKVSADTLT

-402 TLYETDEGMYITGVI
+402 TLYEVDEGMYITGVI
-417 GAIRDVSQDS
+417 GAIRDVRQDS

>member
-1 MICARS
+1 MEKYSIF
-7 EVGLSRLPV
+7 
-16 TEEIAGSN
+16 IAFLYN
-24 PVERATDIFTLT
+24 LCYDIANWT
-36 GCFFMENIP
+36 GKSKE
-45 YLLHFCTICVM
+45 
-56 ISPIGLEGLRN
+56 

-73 DNVRGR
+73 DNVRER
-79 IPSVMDKNH
+79 TPSVMVKNH
-88 ENPNPSGSSKEIPRR
+88 ENFNPSGSKFEKSTLTRR
-103 GFMEYLGA
+103 CLLGG
-111 VAATV
+111 VAIATV
-116 ALAVGGCS
+116 AALVGGC
-124 AGEDSPGKKVP
+124 GEQQNSPQPTYSSSKEATP
-135 DAEQTTPAPTSAST
+135 TTDST
-149 ELTPTARPTPE
+149 ESTPMVRPTPE

-182 KKDHNKTREALIEFI
+182 KKDHNETRKALIGFI

-203 DSARI
+203 DSAKI

-272 VGSGRESL
+272 VGSGRKSL
-280 RDHLIPSIASYP
+280 NDLIPSIASYP

-298 LFKQLEVGAPLEP
+298 LFKQLEVGAALTPI
-311 VYEAEPKDEKGS
+311 YEAEPKDENS

-328 RNNRNTTE
+328 RNNLNTTE

-362 GTTPEISGDTLT
+362 GTTEKTSADTLT
-374 EVVVFARTT
+374 EVVVFARST
-383 KENDPTLL
+383 KENDPILL

-402 TLYETDEGMYITGVI
+402 TLYEVDEGMYITGVI

>member
-1 MICARS
+1 MFFYGKYTIF
-7 EVGLSRLPV
+7 
-16 TEEIAGSN
+16 IAFLYN
-24 PVERATDIFTLT
+24 LCYDIANWT
-36 GCFFMENIP
+36 GKSKE
-45 YLLHFCTICVM
+45 
-56 ISPIGLEGLRN
+56 

-73 DNVRGR
+73 DNVRER
-79 IPSVMDKNH
+79 TPSVMVKNH
-88 ENPNPSGSSKEIPRR
+88 ENFNPSGSPENSTSRR
-103 GFMEYLGA
+103 DFLKGLIAIGA
-111 VAATV
+111 TAAF
-116 ALAVGGCS
+116 AMSGCS
-124 AGEDSPGKKVP
+124 AEKVQS
-135 DAEQTTPAPTSAST
+135 AEQTTPAPTSTST
-149 ELTPTARPTPE
+149 ESTPTARRTPE
-160 EIKNLKFTGLPEL
+160 EIKNLEFAGLTEL
-173 VSTIEGLDP
+173 VSTIKDLDP
-182 KKDHNKTREALIEFI
+182 KKDHNKTREALIRFI

-208 DIDEYGRVYTSKEN
+208 DIDEYGRVYTSKED
-222 IPETMKKVGMNTVQG
+222 IPETMKKVGMNTAQG

-251 DYPLQKKDAEKI
+251 DYPLQKKDAEQI
-263 MDAYVENFT
+263 MNAYVENFT

-280 RDHLIPSIASYP
+280 NDHLIPDIASHP

-298 LFKQLEVGAPLEP
+298 LFKQLEVGTALTPI
-311 VYEAEPKDEKGS
+311 YEAEAKDESS

-328 RNNRNTTE
+328 RNNLNTTE

-362 GTTPEISGDTLT
+362 GTTEKTSADTLT

-383 KENDPTLL
+383 TENDPTLL

-402 TLYETDEGMYITGVI
+402 TLYDTDEGMYITGVI
-417 GAIRDVSQDS
+417 GAVRDVNQDS

>member
-1 MICARS
+1 MKKY
-7 EVGLSRLPV
+7 VV
-16 TEEIAGSN
+16 FIAFMYN
-24 PVERATDIFTLT
+24 LCYDIANWTRKSK
-36 GCFFMENIP
+36 E
-45 YLLHFCTICVM
+45 
-56 ISPIGLEGLRN
+56 

-73 DNVRGR
+73 DNVRER
-79 IPSVMDKNH
+79 TPSVMVY
-88 ENPNPSGSSKEIPRR
+88 NPNNPSGSPEKTALTRR
-103 GFMEYLGA
+103 RFLLGA
-111 VAATV
+111 GVVATAT
-116 ALAVGGCS
+116 ALMLGGC
-124 AGEDSPGKKVP
+124 GEQQDNP
-135 DAEQTTPAPTSAST
+135 QPTYSSSEEAST
-149 ELTPTARPTPE
+149 PITDSTESTPTVRPTPE
-160 EIKNLKFTGLPEL
+160 EIKNLKFAGLPEL

-203 DSARI
+203 DSAKI

-374 EVVVFARTT
+374 EVVVFARST

-402 TLYETDEGMYITGVI
+402 TLYETDDGMYITGVI

>member
-1 MICARS
+1 MKKY
-7 EVGLSRLPV
+7 VV
-16 TEEIAGSN
+16 FIAFMYN
-24 PVERATDIFTLT
+24 LCYDIANWTRKSK
-36 GCFFMENIP
+36 E
-45 YLLHFCTICVM
+45 
-56 ISPIGLEGLRN
+56 

-73 DNVRGR
+73 DNVRER
-79 IPSVMDKNH
+79 TPSVMVY
-88 ENPNPSGSSKEIPRR
+88 NPNNPSGSPEKTALTRR
-103 GFMEYLGA
+103 RFLLGA
-111 VAATV
+111 GVVATAT
-116 ALAVGGCS
+116 ALMLGGC
-124 AGEDSPGKKVP
+124 GEQQDNP
-135 DAEQTTPAPTSAST
+135 QPTYSSSEEAST
-149 ELTPTARPTPE
+149 PITDSTESTPTVRPTPE
-160 EIKNLKFTGLPEL
+160 EIKNLKFAGLPEL

-203 DSARI
+203 DSAKI

-280 RDHLIPSIASYP
+280 HDHLIPSIASYP

-298 LFKQLEVGAPLEP
+298 LFKQLEVGAALTPI
-311 VYEAEPKDEKGS
+311 YEAEPKDENS

-328 RNNRNTTE
+328 RNNLNITE

-374 EVVVFARTT
+374 EVVVFARST

-402 TLYETDEGMYITGVI
+402 TLYETDDGMYITGVI

>member
-1 MICARS
+1 MCNLCYDIANW
-7 EVGLSRLPV
+7 
-16 TEEIAGSN
+16 TEKSKE
-24 PVERATDIFTLT
+24 
-36 GCFFMENIP
+36 
-45 YLLHFCTICVM
+45 
-56 ISPIGLEGLRN
+56 

-73 DNVRGR
+73 DNVRER
-79 IPSVMDKNH
+79 TPSVMVH
-88 ENPNPSGSSKEIPRR
+88 NPNKINNPSGSEKIFPRRLILGAGALATVVALMGGCVEQQDSPQPTYSSSKE
-103 GFMEYLGA
+103 A
-111 VAATV
+111 
-116 ALAVGGCS
+116 
-124 AGEDSPGKKVP
+124 D
-135 DAEQTTPAPTSAST
+135 PAPTSTEST
-149 ELTPTARPTPE
+149 PMARPTPE
-160 EIKNLKFTGLPEL
+160 EIKNLKFAGLPEL

-182 KKDHNKTREALIEFI
+182 KKDHNKTRAALIGFI

-208 DIDEYGRVYTSKEN
+208 DIDEYGRVYTSKED

-237 LSIISKLYGSSVQY
+237 LSIILKLYGSSVQY
-251 DYPLQKKDAEKI
+251 DYPLQKKDAEEI
-263 MDAYVENFT
+263 MDAYVENFM

-280 RDHLIPSIASYP
+280 NDHLIPSIASNP

>member
-1 MICARS
+1 
-7 EVGLSRLPV
+7 
-16 TEEIAGSN
+16 
-24 PVERATDIFTLT
+24 
-36 GCFFMENIP
+36 
-45 YLLHFCTICVM
+45 M
-56 ISPIGLEGLRN
+56 ISPIGLKSLRS

-73 DNVRGR
+73 DNVRER
-79 IPSVMDKNH
+79 TPSVMVY
-88 ENPNPSGSSKEIPRR
+88 NPNNPSGSSKEIPRR
-103 GFMEYLGA
+103 FLLGG
-111 VAATV
+111 VAIAI
-116 ALAVGGCS
+116 AAGLIGGC
-124 AGEDSPGKKVP
+124 GEQQDSP
-135 DAEQTTPAPTSAST
+135 QPTYSSSKEADPAST
-149 ELTPTARPTPE
+149 STESTPTARPTPE
-160 EIKNLKFTGLPEL
+160 EIKKLEFAGLTEL

-182 KKDHNKTREALIEFI
+182 KKDHNKTRAALIGFI

-203 DSARI
+203 DSAKI
-208 DIDEYGRVYTSKEN
+208 DIDEYGRVYTSKED

-272 VGSGRESL
+272 VGSGRKSL
-280 RDHLIPSIASYP
+280 NDLIPDIASYP

-311 VYEAEPKDEKGS
+311 IYEAEPKDESS

-328 RNNRNTTE
+328 RNILNTTE

-347 LNWTSTFAYQGFFPK
+347 LNWGNGVFAYQGFFPK
-362 GTTPEISGDTLT
+362 GTTKEIPGDTLT

-417 GAIRDVSQDS
+417 GAIRDVNQDS